1 MSAIDPW
8 LEWEFVDGVVNYY
21 ASGAIGEVGF
31 MFVFFGA
38 TFVGLWQASGSV
50 MLSVVALILLAPL
63 VMALVPA
70 VGVQFVGVILVLM
83 MAAGG
88 FWLYQRAGV

>member
-8 LEWEFVDGVVNYY
+8 LEWEFVDGVVGYY
-21 ASGAIGEVGF
+21 SNAMGEVGF

-63 VMALVPA
+63 VMALMPA
-70 VGVQFVGVILVLM
+70 IGVQFVAVVVLLM